1 MSANT
6 LRNNTTTTT
15 TTEDRIVRA
24 RQQTRESPKDNERPL
39 RTGINRKKINTK
51 NKFQTIFR
59 FANSTTL
66 FIVRRASTYTRH
78 TDAHTEKHIHTLTC
92 THTRT
97 HQYLTH
103 AFVARRR
110 SIQWPLITRGGSDAP
125 RDGHVVILVC
135 AGPTTTSRQLHSP
148 VKIQI
153 PRHRL
158 NNYNIIHLT
167 FQRRYFLTNAVT
179 RQRDMLSTAN
189 THLYLWYVSYV
200 SYIGKYPY
208 RIFVNTI
215 L

>member
-1 MSANT
+1 MSAIT

-15 TTEDRIVRA
+15 TTTTEDGIVRA

-78 TDAHTEKHIHTLTC
+78 THTHTHTRIHTHAQTHTQTHAHTLT
-92 THTRT
+92 HTSVP
-97 HQYLTH
+97 HTH

-110 SIQWPLITRGGSDAP
+110 SIQRPLITRGSSDAP

-153 PRHRL
+153 PRHQL
-158 NNYNIIHLT
+158 NNYNIIIFFSLYIQHFNVGT
-167 FQRRYFLTNAVT
+167 YYEIHIRRVIIL
-179 RQRDMLSTAN
+179 LSTASAR
-189 THLYLWYVSYV
+189 LY
-200 SYIGKYPY
+200 
-208 RIFVNTI
+208 F
-215 L
+215 